1 MSAYSEIKEK
11 LGNAEL
17 VAVSKTHPVEKIL
30 ELYRAGQKIFGE
42 NYVQE
47 LVDKKKQIDALDA
60 PALEFHFIGRLQTNK
75 VKLVLPC
82 VTTVHSVD
90 SLRLYEEIV
99 KRADTLQKS
108 LSIYF
113 QVNIDEEESKGGF
126 KVSELNELEFR
137 VKAMASKWVKPIGL
151 MTIPNP
157 DLNPGSAYRA
167 MKSLSL
173 KYVKA
178 FGTGLSMGMS
188 NDFEVA
194 IVHGATSVRIGS
206 ALFGPRL

>member
-1 MSAYSEIKEK
+1 MSTYFDIKKK

-47 LVDKKKQIDALDA
+47 LVAKKKQIDALGISD
-60 PALEFHFIGRLQTNK
+60 LEFHFIGRLQTNK
-75 VKLVLPC
+75 IKLVLPC

-90 SLRLYEEIV
+90 SLRIYEEII
-99 KRADTLQKS
+99 KRADSLQKP

-113 QVNIDEEESKGGF
+113 QINIDEEDSKGGF
-126 KVSELNELEFR
+126 EVSDLDALALRLTEMN
-137 VKAMASKWVKPIGL
+137 SKWVKPIGL
-151 MTIPNP
+151 MCIPDP
-157 DLNPGSAYRA
+157 ERDHAVAYRA
-167 MKSLSL
+167 MKTLSL
-173 KYVKA
+173 KYAKT

-188 NDFEVA
+188 NDFEEA
-194 IVHGATSVRIGS
+194 LVHGATSVRIGS
-206 ALFGPRL
+206 AIFGPRL